1 MLVLGRKV
9 GEWIQIG
16 EWTVHVLRVKPDRIV
31 CLVLHK
37 GRYVERTRLLGEAI
51 ELTTDTNVTVCCI
64 EHGKVSLGI
73 TAPKD
78 VLILRGELT

>member
-16 EWTVHVLRVKPDRIV
+16 EWEVHVLRVR
-31 CLVLHK
+31 
-37 GRYVERTRLLGEAI
+37 ERMVRLLILCQGNYLKCDVELLGVYLLTENI
-51 ELTTDTNVTVCCI
+51 ELNVCRI
-64 EHGKVSLGI
+64 EHGRVSLGI
-73 TAPKD
+73 TAPKN